1 MKKFVGTVNGKSFDN
16 EKDFNEAAQKAIAS
30 GEENLSISSYY
41 KYVSDEVEKSEP
53 LKESEQVKELD
64 YALKHEDFM
73 VDENHPQIL
82 IDGNYEY
89 PISNKLKEKLEKATN
104 KEDIKL
110 TSKFMSDVHS
120 FYSDRY
126 YDQSKELDNKVKELQ
141 QKIEELENE
150 LDDTEDKLYQ
160 AEVNRK
166 KSSAAIE
173 YYTRISS
180 LVGDPDGINTPTREQ
195 DEPKIKKDENLPVDI
210 SLYDILDEF
219 GFW

>member
-64 YALKHEDFM
+64 YSLKHEDFM
-73 VDENHPQIL
+73 VDENHPQIK
-82 IDGNYEY
+82 IDGDYEY
-89 PISNKLKEKLEKATN
+89 PISKKLKEKLEKATN

-110 TSKFMSDVHS
+110 TSNFMIDVLS
-120 FYSDRY
+120 FNSDRY
-126 YDQSKELDNKVKELQ
+126 CDQSKELDNKVKELQ
-141 QKIEELENE
+141 RKIEELENE
-150 LDDTEDKLYQ
+150 LDDAEDKLYQ

-166 KSSAAIE
+166 KVSAAIE

-180 LVGDPDGINTPTREQ
+180 LVGDLDVSNTPTREQ
-195 DEPKIKKDENLPVDI
+195 DKPKIKKDENLPVDI

>member
-141 QKIEELENE
+141 RKIEELENE

-180 LVGDPDGINTPTREQ
+180 LVGDPDSINPPTPEQ

-210 SLYDILDEF
+210 SLYNILDEF

>member
-16 EKDFNEAAQKAIAS
+16 EKDFNEAAQKVIAS

-141 QKIEELENE
+141 RKIEELENE

-180 LVGDPDGINTPTREQ
+180 LVGDLDGINPPTPEQ

-210 SLYDILDEF
+210 SLYNILDEF